1 MAGKT
6 LHNPYATGPREGRRI
21 GFWRPLAL
29 FASLWAQGCAPVP
42 SLSYDPSSGQF
53 HDAPTR
59 ADWTADPDRL
69 ERELI
74 TAVERIEWAVLRQ
87 DRTPAALIV
96 GGAVSPGVEGHR
108 FTALLPDGRTALIH
122 AWPASR
128 STVTLTVKVGRFGDM
143 AEEQRLVASAK
154 KILAR
159 PRPTIRN
166 KRFQL
171 PDRQ

>member
-6 LHNPYATGPREGRRI
+6 LHNPYATGPGGDLRI
-21 GFWRPLAL
+21 GFWRSLAL
-29 FASLWAQGCAPVP
+29 FASLWAQACVPGP
-42 SLSYDPSSGQF
+42 SLSDDPSFGQF

-69 ERELI
+69 EHELMA
-74 TAVERIEWAVLRQ
+74 AVERIKWATLRQ
-87 DRTPAALIV
+87 DRTPAALV
-96 GGAVSPGVEGHR
+96 DGDAASLGVEGHR
-108 FTALLPDGRTALIH
+108 LTALLPDGRTASIH
-122 AWPASR
+122 AWPTSS
-128 STVTLTVKVGRFGDM
+128 STVALTVKVGRFGDVG
-143 AEEQRLVASAK
+143 EEQRLVASAK

-171 PDRQ
+171 PQRQ